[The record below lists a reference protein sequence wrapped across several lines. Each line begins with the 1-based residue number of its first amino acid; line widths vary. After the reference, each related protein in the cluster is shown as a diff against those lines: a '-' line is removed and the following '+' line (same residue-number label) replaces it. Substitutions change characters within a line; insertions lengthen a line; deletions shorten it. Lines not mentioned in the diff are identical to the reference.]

1 MKRRVLILMQGNI
14 SLVPRARKA
23 IETIILTGWD
33 VDIVMINRHPKW
45 RNLDY
50 PILRALKAH
59 FTYLSI
65 RKDDGF
71 FDWII
76 SSIIAKA
83 TILLA
88 RFSHNIK
95 LNAYAS
101 SKVNLIYDLFKNRYL
116 IGRKYDFVWGFNS
129 ILFPSFHIAKKL
141 NVPFAFDMEDYH
153 PLENIYHANK
163 EEEIKR
169 RKRLLVDLLPKAAF
183 VTYASPMIK
192 AKSDELL
199 SVNGVSTKCSEVINN
214 TFNASD
220 FKFAPCSDAKVQFVW
235 FSQTISYERGLE
247 QILPALNRFAAEIH
261 LTIIGNL
268 DPKFYDDILKPYD
281 KIITIKPAMAQSEL
295 HIELG
300 RYDIGLAIEQT
311 DLLKD
316 NGNKELCLS
325 NKIFSYLLA
334 GLYIFATNTPAQS
347 VFIESH
353 LGSGTVSGQSTDE
366 MLPVIKKIIDSID
379 SIRQEKSVRFENA
392 RKYGWEAEQNKLTEL
407 IRSL

>member
-1 MKRRVLILMQGNI
+1 MKKRVLILMQGNI

-65 RKDDGF
+65 RKDDVF

-169 RKRLLVDLLPKAAF
+169 RKRLLVELLPKAEF

-192 AKSDELL
+192 AQSDQLL
-199 SVNGVSTKCSEVINN
+199 AFNGVTTKHGEVINN
-214 TFNASD
+214 TFNSSD
-220 FKFAPCSDAKVQFVW
+220 FKFIPCAEQKVQFVW
-235 FSQTISYERGLE
+235 FSQTVSYERGLE
-247 QILPALNRFAAEIH
+247 QILPALRHYADKIH

-268 DPKFYDDILKPYD
+268 DQKFYDEILKPYD
-281 KIITIKPAMAQSEL
+281 DIITIKPAMSQSEL
-295 HIELG
+295 HNELCK
-300 RYDIGLAIEQT
+300 YDIGLAIEQS
-311 DLLKD
+311 DQKND
-316 NGNKELCLS
+316 NGNRALCLT
-325 NKIFSYLLA
+325 NKIFSYLLS
-334 GLYIFATNTPAQS
+334 GLYIVASDTPAQ
-347 VFIESH
+347 VEFMQNHQEHGIAVGQTTKDFIPIIN
-353 LGSGTVSGQSTDE
+353 
-366 MLPVIKKIIDSID
+366 MIIDNINP
-379 SIRQEKSVRFENA
+379 IRENKTGRYETA
-392 RKYGWEAEQNKLTEL
+392 KIFGWENEQQKLQ
-407 IRSL
+407 SLLKFL